1 MEERVPE
8 VVATSG
14 VETGDERGLDLPVL
28 AMSRSTEDLPE
39 VHGCACQRHRTC
51 GRTARGRGPTADLL
65 RLCGERVHS
74 SGEGFVP
81 PSLRAWFPCR
91 RGGSTSRRKLLVQSA
106 YLRVAGRVQARLVDG
121 DKLGGPRRGLRG
133 HEVGRRPGA
142 QHVVGL
148 RDPAVA
154 AAEASLAEKPPP
166 LRAEGTLPALRA
178 ERLLC
183 ELPEPPPPPV
193 PPKPTG
199 KVEPFAGDA
208 GGVALRGVLDS
219 EPPLP

>member
-154 AAEASLAEKPPP
+154 RCGSLPGREAATTSGRGYAASAARREVAVRAPRATTTASAAEADGES
-166 LRAEGTLPALRA
+166 RA
-178 ERLLC
+178 LC
-183 ELPEPPPPPV
+183 
-193 PPKPTG
+193 
-199 KVEPFAGDA
+199 
-208 GGVALRGVLDS
+208 R
-219 EPPLP
+219 